1 MSESRLI
8 IKFGGESGQGINTL
22 GQILSKSIKESG
34 FYNFAY
40 REYPSLI
47 KGGVASYQID
57 ISDEQIASSSR
68 YCNILSILSKDAIHD
83 YLPSVSP
90 NGVVIYNKEDLEL
103 SQEENNYI
111 KENNITLISLDT
123 IKMALEVQGIELMAN
138 MVLLG
143 FIWKL
148 LGLDTKPLEEI
159 VRDTFKDK
167 NVDLEAEIRCAMVGY
182 NSNQIKND
190 VLKPITFKPKMKW
203 KDSLNITGNE
213 AVALG
218 AISAGCRAFY
228 AYPMTPATSI
238 FKYLGDTYKKTGIL
252 IKQAENEITAAQL
265 VMGSMNMGTRA
276 MTATSGGGFD
286 LMTETISCAG
296 ISETPMVIVLAQRV
310 GAGTG
315 VPTWTGAGDLSLALH
330 GGHGEFPRCIMSVSN
345 PQDAYTLT
353 QEAFNIAETY
363 QIPVILLT
371 DKQIAESIFNIKD
384 LPKPIDIERGISNG
398 EYRYEITDSGISPR
412 WIPSINNP
420 TYLQTSDEHNITG
433 ESTEQSNDI
442 VEMSDKR
449 LRKVETLREQI
460 REPEYFGSKNPD
472 IVFVGYGSA
481 GNTVGDTL
489 KRHPD
494 VGYLHYQYIYP
505 LKYEKIIEID
515 GKGARIVLIENNQ
528 TGDFGK
534 LIKQES
540 GFEITERI
548 LKYDGRPLFLEDILN
563 FLND

>member
-238 FKYLGDTYKKTGIL
+238 FKYLGDT
-252 IKQAENEITAAQL
+252 
-265 VMGSMNMGTRA
+265 
-276 MTATSGGGFD
+276 
-286 LMTETISCAG
+286 
-296 ISETPMVIVLAQRV
+296 
-310 GAGTG
+310 
-315 VPTWTGAGDLSLALH
+315 
-330 GGHGEFPRCIMSVSN
+330 
-345 PQDAYTLT
+345 
-353 QEAFNIAETY
+353 
-363 QIPVILLT
+363 
-371 DKQIAESIFNIKD
+371 
-384 LPKPIDIERGISNG
+384 
-398 EYRYEITDSGISPR
+398 
-412 WIPSINNP
+412 
-420 TYLQTSDEHNITG
+420 
-433 ESTEQSNDI
+433 
-442 VEMSDKR
+442 
-449 LRKVETLREQI
+449 
-460 REPEYFGSKNPD
+460 
-472 IVFVGYGSA
+472 
-481 GNTVGDTL
+481 
-489 KRHPD
+489 
-494 VGYLHYQYIYP
+494 
-505 LKYEKIIEID
+505 
-515 GKGARIVLIENNQ
+515 
-528 TGDFGK
+528 
-534 LIKQES
+534 
-540 GFEITERI
+540 
-548 LKYDGRPLFLEDILN
+548 
-563 FLND
+563 